1 MTSAMMTT
9 INIFLRLN
17 LWTAFII
24 TITIA
29 TIMAY
34 RPGRFLFFNCRLDII
49 KISMSKNPL
58 VNAFSAAAYIF
69 LVVTVMNFVTQPLRN
84 KPDTFFAPITVLF
97 VLTLS
102 VAVMAFLFFYQP
114 LMLFIEGKKKDA
126 VNLFAKTVGIFVG
139 MTVAVLILLFSGL
152 I

>member
-1 MTSAMMTT
+1 MV
-9 INIFLRLN
+9 
-17 LWTAFII
+17 
-24 TITIA
+24 
-29 TIMAY
+29 
-34 RPGRFLFFNCRLDII
+34 
-49 KISMSKNPL
+49 KNPL
-58 VNAFSAAAYIF
+58 FNALSASAYIF

-114 LMLFIEGKKKDA
+114 LQLFIEGKKKA
-126 VNLFAKTVGIFVG
+126 ALELFAKTVGYFAAFTSI
-139 MTVAVLILLFSGL
+139 VLVLLFTGL